1 MRKLVGVDATMSV
14 CGARGIVEQADHS
27 RVLGRERELAEIDR
41 FVAAAP
47 SGPRALVLEGS
58 AGIGKTTLWEAG
70 IGTADAAGIRV
81 LDSRAAESEA
91 TLSYSGLGDLFD
103 PVFDEAGTGL
113 PEPQRR
119 ALDAALLRADDAVP
133 VPDRRAISLGALGV
147 VRTLAARSPLLIA
160 LDDVQWL
167 DTSTANV
174 VAFVL
179 RRLAEEPVRIIASQR
194 HGAGTPSGR
203 LELAEAIG
211 RDRVDRVTVGPLDE
225 EATGR
230 MLRARLGADLS
241 RPVIL
246 RIHSVSQGNP
256 LFALEIARAIAGL
269 DTPQLSGEQFPV
281 PEDLRRLLAAR
292 VGVLPAAARQTL
304 LTVACLTHPTVD
316 IVLAVASRPDEARQ
330 GLSAAEAAGV
340 IDRTGERVRFSHPLL
355 GSTVYATASPRDLRA
370 LHQRLAERVADP
382 EERARHLA
390 LASIGPDA
398 EVAAE
403 LDEAARHARSRGAPD
418 AAAELAELAL
428 QRTPDEDAQ
437 RLRERRLQAAG
448 YHFDAGDAPQAI
460 ELLRLA
466 GEDTP
471 PGPAHAEIL
480 YRSSSMSWMNLEH
493 GVRAPLMEALPE
505 AGEDPALVA
514 GIELDLAWV
523 DIYQGD
529 LDAALAHGQASVDHA
544 QRSGDPATTADA
556 VASHAMVRF
565 LRGEQV
571 DEAMSDAIAL
581 QDEAMEASS
590 WTDVSVY
597 TTPRSILG
605 LQQMWSG
612 DLEAARATLE
622 HELAEYER
630 LGMYT
635 LRQEVLCYLAE
646 LGCRAGRWRE
656 AAVYAAD
663 AAETVAGSGMAA
675 SQTHVVRFNQALAA
689 AYLGDADDS
698 RRLATE
704 GFELARANDD
714 AFNGAWNGA
723 VLGFLDLSLG
733 AFDAAHNHLAP
744 VVAYL
749 DRSGAAEPGVIPC
762 IPDDIEALIALGRTD
777 EARDV
782 LERFEAKAR
791 AKDRPWARAAAL
803 RCTGAL
809 AAADSA
815 WDAARIALDEAA
827 EQHARTSQPFETAR
841 TAMVRGIVERR
852 AKQKRAARASLEEA
866 LRAFDK
872 LGAPLWSAR
881 ARAELVR
888 VVGEHDT
895 ATELTPTEVRVADL
909 VAEGKTN
916 REVADAL
923 FVSVKTVEANLTRI
937 FHKLGMRSR
946 ADLIRRGADER
957 VAGPDA

>member
-1 MRKLVGVDATMSV
+1 MSA
-14 CGARGIVEQADHS
+14 CEARGIVEQPDHS

-41 FVAAAP
+41 FVAATP
-47 SGPRALVLEGS
+47 GGPRTLVLEGS

-70 IGTADAAGIRV
+70 IGAAHAAGIRV

-103 PVFDEAGTGL
+103 PALDEAATDL
-113 PEPQRR
+113 PEPQRQ
-119 ALDAALLRADDAVP
+119 ALDAALLRADDAVS

-147 VRTLAARSPLLIA
+147 VRALAAQSPVVIA

-167 DTSTANV
+167 DTSTAHV

-179 RRLAEEPVRIIASQR
+179 RRLANEPVRMIVSLR
-194 HGAGTPSGR
+194 HGAGSSPER

-211 RDRVDRVTVGPLDE
+211 RDRVERVLVGPLDE

-230 MLRARLGADLS
+230 LLRSRLGVDLS
-241 RPVIL
+241 RSVIL
-246 RIHSVSQGNP
+246 RIHEVAQGNP
-256 LFALEIARAIAGL
+256 LFALEIGRAIVGQ
-269 DTPQLSGEQFPV
+269 DMPQLSGEQFPV

-292 VGVLPAAARQTL
+292 VGALPATADAPL
-304 LTVACLTHPTVD
+304 LAIACLTHPSVDTV
-316 IVLAVASRPDEARQ
+316 LGVADRPDDARE
-330 GLSAAEAAGV
+330 GLAAAEAAGV
-340 IDRTGERVRFSHPLL
+340 VERVGDRIRFSHPLL
-355 GSTVYATASPRDLRA
+355 GSTVYAAAAPGDLRA
-370 LHQRLAERVADP
+370 LHHRLAEHVVDA

-390 LASIGPDA
+390 LASAGPDGA
-398 EVAAE
+398 IAAE
-403 LDEAARHARSRGAPD
+403 LDAAARHARSRGAPD

-428 QRTPDEDAQ
+428 QRTPAEDAN
-437 RLRERRLQAAG
+437 RLRLRRLDAAG

-466 GEDTP
+466 GKETA
-471 PGPAHAEIL
+471 PGPARAEIL
-480 YRSSSMSWMNLEH
+480 YRMSSMSWMNLEH

-529 LDAALAHGQASVDHA
+529 LDAALTHGRASVGHA
-544 QRSGDPATTADA
+544 ERSGDPAINADA
-556 VASHAMVRF
+556 VASYAMVRF

-571 DEAMSDAIAL
+571 DQAMTDAIAS

-605 LQQMWSG
+605 LQQMWAG
-612 DLEAARATLE
+612 DLEAARSTLE

-646 LGCRAGRWRE
+646 LGCRAGRWVE
-656 AAVYAAD
+656 AAAYAAD

-689 AYLGDADDS
+689 AYLGQAEES

-704 GFELARANDD
+704 GLELARANDD
-714 AFNGAWNGA
+714 AFNGSWNGA

-733 AFDAAHNHLAP
+733 EFDAAHDHLAP

-749 DRSGAAEPGVIPC
+749 DRAGAAEPGVIPC
-762 IPDDIEALIALGRTD
+762 VPDDVEALIALGRTE
-777 EARDV
+777 EARAA
-782 LERFEAKAR
+782 LEPFEAKAR

-803 RCTGAL
+803 RCGGAL
-809 AAADSA
+809 AAADGA
-815 WDAARIALDEAA
+815 WDAARVALDAAA

-852 AKQKRAARASLEEA
+852 AKQKRAARANLEEA
-866 LRAFDK
+866 VRVFDE
-872 LGAPLWSAR
+872 LGAPLWSER

-895 ATELTPTEVRVADL
+895 ATELTPTEVRVAHL

-923 FVSVKTVEANLTRI
+923 FVSAKTVEANLTRI

-946 ADLIRRGADER
+946 ADLIRRRAEIAEEGAS
-957 VAGPDA
+957 GPGA